1 MKGIDYFWKKSKLL
15 LIMFSC
21 LILLSGCWSSRE
33 LDDLG
38 IAVALGIDKTEEGNY
53 ALTVQII
60 NPSEIAAEKASTR
73 PPVSIYKSEG
83 ETLSEALRK
92 MTKTAPRKI
101 YVSQLRLLVIGQSLA
116 EEGILP
122 ALDLLY
128 RDAEFRTSFFMTIA
142 KNASVEDILS
152 IMTPYE
158 KIPANKIM
166 DTLTSAQENWA
177 ATEGVY
183 IDQVIS
189 DIRSTGKSPVMTGV
203 LMNGSEDTGSSNKNT
218 ESTDAP
224 TRLEIDH
231 LSVFKDDRM
240 LGWLNETES
249 KGYNYVVGNVKS
261 TLINFPC
268 KEEDSGKVGVE
279 LLRTNAA
286 IDAQM
291 KKGKPVI
298 SVEVQAEGN
307 VGEVECQIDLSKPE
321 TLQMIANK
329 TEADIKNKIQ
339 ASIKA
344 AQEVYESDIF
354 GFGNAVNRK
363 DPKYWKKVE
372 KDWDTHFVET
382 EVEINTKV
390 NIRRKGT
397 NVQPLQK
404 KG

>member
-1 MKGIDYFWKKSKLL
+1 MKGMWYLWNKSRLI
-15 LIMFSC
+15 LIMFAC
-21 LILLSGCWSSRE
+21 LVFLSGCWSSRE
-33 LDDLG
+33 LDELG
-38 IAVALGIDKTEEGNY
+38 IAVALGMDKTEEETY

-60 NPSEIAAEKASTR
+60 NPSEIAAEKATTR
-73 PPVSIYKSEG
+73 PPVTLYKAEG
-83 ETLSEALRK
+83 ETLFEAFRK

-101 YVSQLRLLVIGQSLA
+101 YVSQLRLVVIGQSLA
-116 EEGILP
+116 EEGVLP

-128 RDAEFRTSFFMTIA
+128 RDPEFRTSFFMTIA

-152 IMTPYE
+152 VITPYE

-166 DTLTSAQENWA
+166 ETLTAAQENWA

-189 DIRSTGKSPVMTGV
+189 DIRSTGKSPVMTGI
-203 LMNGSEDTGSSNKNT
+203 LMKGKEDIGNSIKNI
-218 ESTDAP
+218 EYLDAP

-240 LGWLNETES
+240 LGWLNEAES
-249 KGYNYVVGNVKS
+249 KGYNYIAGNVKS

-268 KEEDSGKVGVE
+268 KEEGSGRIGVE
-279 LLRTNAA
+279 LLRTNASM
-286 IDAQM
+286 DAKM

-298 SVEVQAEGN
+298 SVDIEAEGN

-321 TLQMIANK
+321 TLQMIAQK
-329 TEADIKNKIQ
+329 TEGDIKDKIQ

-354 GFGNAVNRK
+354 GFGNAVSRK
-363 DPKYWKKVE
+363 APNYWKKVE
-372 KDWDTHFVET
+372 KDWDAHFVDT
-382 EVEINTKV
+382 EVKINTKV

-397 NVQPLQK
+397 NVQPVQK
-404 KG
+404 EG